1 MVQITNRKYVNMLT
15 SDEDRIVE
23 NIKTELMKYS
33 PRTKG
38 RIIEKVILAAL
49 GSIPWVGAL
58 LSTVATFK
66 TDEGMIK
73 TTTLHTKWL
82 EEHEEKF
89 KKLLITLAEIDE
101 RFASI
106 GEQIEERIN
115 NENYLALVRK
125 AFKVW
130 DDSDTDEKKKYVSM
144 LLSNS
149 AGTKLCSDD
158 VIRLFIDWLR
168 LYHELHFAVIRSIY
182 KTPGITRY
190 EIWIEL
196 RDENLPREDSPE
208 ADLYKYIIR
217 ELSTGGVIRQARNTT
232 EDGRF
237 LKARTIKRS
246 PRGTNNTMESAFE
259 DIKQYVLTELGKQ
272 FVHYTMTDMVKRIE
286 ENSDES

>member
-1 MVQITNRKYVNMLT
+1 LISGEFYNM
-15 SDEDRIVE
+15 SENDDDKIVE

-33 PRTKG
+33 PKTKG

-66 TDEGMIK
+66 TDEGAIK
-73 TTTLHTKWL
+73 TNVLQTKWL
-82 EEHEEKF
+82 EEHEVKLEK
-89 KKLLITLAEIDE
+89 LMLTLAEIDE
-101 RFASI
+101 RFVSI

-115 NENYLALVRK
+115 SEEYLALVRK
-125 AFKVW
+125 SFKVW
-130 DDSDTDEKKKYVSM
+130 DDSDTDEKRKYISS

-158 VIRLFIDWLR
+158 VIRLFIDWIKI
-168 LYHELHFAVIRSIY
+168 YHELHFAVIRSIY
-182 KTPGITRY
+182 NTPGITRY
-190 EIWIEL
+190 EIWLEL

-208 ADLYKYIIR
+208 ADLYKYIFR

-237 LKARTIKRS
+237 LKARVIKRS
-246 PRGTNNTMESAFE
+246 PRGVIGTMESAFE
-259 DIKQYVLTELGKQ
+259 GTKQYVLTELGKQ
-272 FVHYTMTDMVKRIE
+272 FVHYTMTDVTKRIE
-286 ENSDES
+286 DNNEK

>member
-1 MVQITNRKYVNMLT
+1 VGDSYVMPVN
-15 SDEDRIVE
+15 DDDKIVE
-23 NIKTELMKYS
+23 NIKAELIKYS
-33 PRTKG
+33 PKTKG

-58 LSTVATFK
+58 LSTAATFK
-66 TDEGMIK
+66 TDEKAIK
-73 TTTLHTKWL
+73 TNVLHTKWL
-82 EEHEEKF
+82 EEHEIKL
-89 KKLLITLAEIDE
+89 KKLMITLNEIDE
-101 RFASI
+101 RFVSI

-115 NENYLALVRK
+115 SENYLALVRK
-125 AFKVW
+125 AFKIW
-130 DDSDTDEKKKYVSM
+130 DDSDTDEKKKYVSN

-168 LYHELHFAVIRSIY
+168 IYHELHFAVIKSIY
-182 KTPGITRY
+182 NNPGFTRY
-190 EIWIEL
+190 EIWLEL

-208 ADLYKYIIR
+208 ADLYKFIIR

-246 PRGTNNTMESAFE
+246 PRGNIGTMESAFE
-259 DIKQYVLTELGKQ
+259 GTKQYVLTELGKQ
-272 FVHYTMTDMVKRIE
+272 FVHYTMTDVTKRIE
-286 ENSDES
+286 EKNENSQ

>member
-1 MVQITNRKYVNMLT
+1 MVIN
-15 SDEDRIVE
+15 DEDDIVE
-23 NIKTELMKYS
+23 NIKKELMKYS
-33 PRTKG
+33 PKTKG

-49 GSIPWVGAL
+49 GSIPWAGAL
-58 LSTVATFK
+58 LSTAATFK

-73 TTTLHTKWL
+73 TTALHTKWL
-82 EEHEEKF
+82 VEHEAKF
-89 KKLLITLAEIDE
+89 KKLIITLAEIDE

-106 GEQIEERIN
+106 GEQIEDRIN
-115 NENYLALVRK
+115 SENYLALVRK

-130 DDSDTDEKKKYVSM
+130 DDSDTDEKKKYVAM

-182 KTPGITRY
+182 GTPGITRY

-208 ADLYKYIIR
+208 ADLYRYIIR

-237 LKARTIKRS
+237 LKARIIKRS
-246 PRGTNNTMESAFE
+246 PRGTIGTMESAFE
-259 DIKQYVLTELGKQ
+259 GTKQYVLTELGKQ

-286 ENSDES
+286 EKTNET

>member
-1 MVQITNRKYVNMLT
+1 MPDNENKIV
-15 SDEDRIVE
+15 DE
-23 NIKTELMKYS
+23 IKNELIKYS
-33 PRTKG
+33 SKTKS

-58 LSTVATFK
+58 LSTAATFK
-66 TDEGMIK
+66 TEEASIK
-73 TTTLHTKWL
+73 TSSLQTKWL
-82 EEHEEKF
+82 EEHELKL

-106 GEQIEERIN
+106 GNQIEERIN
-115 NENYLALVRK
+115 SEDYLSLVRK
-125 AFKVW
+125 SFKVW
-130 DDSDTDEKKKYVSM
+130 DDSDTDEKKKYVSN

-158 VIRLFIDWLR
+158 VIRLFVDWLR
-168 LYHELHFAVIRSIY
+168 IYHELHFAVMRAIY

-208 ADLYKYIIR
+208 ADLYRYIIR

-237 LKARTIKRS
+237 IKNRTIKRS
-246 PRGTNNTMESAFE
+246 PRGMIGTMESAFE
-259 DIKQYVLTELGKQ
+259 DTKQYVLTELGKQ
-272 FVHYTMTDMVKRIE
+272 FVHYTMNDVVNRIE
-286 ENSDES
+286 AN